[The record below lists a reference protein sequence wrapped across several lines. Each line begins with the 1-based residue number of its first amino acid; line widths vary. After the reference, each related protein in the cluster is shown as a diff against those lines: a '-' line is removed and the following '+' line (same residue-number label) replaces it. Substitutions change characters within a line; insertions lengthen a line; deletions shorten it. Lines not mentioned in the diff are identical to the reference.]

1 MHISI
6 DTRVLTRRI
15 QQIHAWEFQG
25 PHEQVYLVLCRKMVS
40 VLCHDEMVLA
50 LARGLLL
57 IRT

>member
-1 MHISI
+1 MHIYQLI
-6 DTRVLTRRI
+6 RVLTRRI

-40 VLCHDEMVLA
+40 VLCHDEMVLT